1 MNCTKCI
8 VRSLRANSRAPSD
21 HGSIYGSG
29 ELLLDARDHDV
40 ARRLQDDHEEEGEG
54 CLQYGFLP
62 PPRPLASGFE
72 NEACCPSQ
80 PQEDANGKLA
90 RSWSEA

>member
-54 CLQYGFLP
+54 QEVLIYLGGS
-62 PPRPLASGFE
+62 PRQLAG
-72 NEACCPSQ
+72 
-80 PQEDANGKLA
+80 
-90 RSWSEA
+90 